1 MDISFPLLR
10 ELRATVTCPICL
22 DILSY
27 PVTLPCHHSFCRAC
41 LRSCVSSTCPIC
53 KYAVENLVY
62 LIDASCETGLETQF
76 LMKIIQQVHLL
87 TERAASDANVTR
99 DSKKPLPNAALIA
112 LQNQQNR
119 SDKSLKGEIF
129 AVGAVVN
136 VRPRMWPGINKPGG
150 VAKIIVM
157 KSLNERIFY
166 DIQYVLDH
174 SNERNVDECFI
185 SSASEV
191 VSTLRS
197 VRKRA
202 RREDHIA
209 SATDQTAPT
218 RRVLHT
224 GLDDAYL
231 PTYHSFVEMFQLK
244 AVDGFKEPSEDVD
257 YVVMSSDTQFRGKK
271 RTLKFMQGLLQ
282 GKIIVSHLWMGA
294 CLKKGVLLDWEKF
307 EIRSLSRGDELD
319 FAPSRAREAFRQV
332 PSKFQ

>member
-1 MDISFPLLR
+1 MDISIPLLLR
-10 ELRATVTCPICL
+10 ELRAAVTCPICL
-22 DILSY
+22 DILSF

-53 KYAVENLVY
+53 KCVVNSTDAYCEN
-62 LIDASCETGLETQF
+62 GLETQY
-76 LMKIIQQVHLL
+76 LVDIIQLIRLL
-87 TERAASDANVTR
+87 TERAANDTNATR
-99 DSKKPLPNAALIA
+99 DSKKPLPNAALVA
-112 LQNQQNR
+112 LQNQQSR
-119 SDKSLKGEIF
+119 SDKSLKGAPF
-129 AVGAVVN
+129 ASGAVVN
-136 VRPRMWPGINKPGG
+136 VRPRTWPGINKPGG
-150 VAKIIVM
+150 VAKIIAM
-157 KSLNERIFY
+157 KSFNERIFY
-166 DIQYVLDH
+166 DIQYVLDR

-209 SATDQTAPT
+209 SAADQTAPT

-231 PTYHSFVEMFQLK
+231 PSYHSFVDMFQFK

-282 GKIIVSHLWMGA
+282 GKIIVSHLWMEA
-294 CLKKGVLLDWEKF
+294 CLEKGVLLDWKKF